1 MANGDKL
8 ATIYDAVDDG
18 LLTQADMFREKIR
31 GGLGFYE
38 LFQALDGQT
47 VTSVGAWIDIRGWS
61 RATLHFSDLGSGE
74 ARIFGGVGNSAPGIS
89 NDINYD
95 ISGAITVTANAD
107 KIVTI
112 ADRLDFLRVA
122 KTVAGDTLA
131 TNCVLKASH

>member
-1 MANGDKL
+1 MANGGKL
-8 ATIYDAVDDG
+8 ASIYDEADDG
-18 LLTQADMFREKIR
+18 LLVQAELQIQKFS
-31 GGLGFYE
+31 GGLGVFE

-47 VTSVGAWIDIRGWS
+47 VTSNGVWVDVRGWS
-61 RATLHFSDLGSGE
+61 RATLHFTDLGTGE
-74 ARIFGGVGNSAPGIS
+74 AKIFGAVGNSAPGID
-89 NDINYD
+89 NAINYD

-112 ADRLDFLRVA
+112 SDRLDFLRVA

>member
-8 ATIYDAVDDG
+8 ASIYDEADDG
-18 LLTQADMFREKIR
+18 LLVQAELQAQKFS
-31 GGLGFYE
+31 GGLGVFE
-38 LFQALDGQT
+38 LWTALDGQT
-47 VTSVGAWIDIRGWS
+47 VTSDGVWIDIRGWS
-61 RATLHFSDLGSGE
+61 RATLHFFDLGTGE
-74 ARIFGGVGNSAPGIS
+74 AKVFGAVGNSAPGIS

-107 KIVTI
+107 KIVAI
-112 ADRLDFLRVA
+112 VDRLDFLRVA

>member
-8 ATIYDAVDDG
+8 ASIYDEADDG
-18 LLTQADMFREKIR
+18 LLGQAELQAQKFR
-31 GGLGFYE
+31 GGLGVFE
-38 LFQALDGQT
+38 LFQALEGQT
-47 VTSVGAWIDIRGWS
+47 VTSEGVWVDIRCWS
-61 RATLHFSDLGSGE
+61 RATLLFTDLGSGE
-74 ARIFGGVGNSAPGIS
+74 AQIFGAVGNSAPGIS

-107 KIVTI
+107 HIVTI
-112 ADRLDFLRVA
+112 SDRLDFLRVA

>member
-8 ATIYDAVDDG
+8 ASIYDDADDG
-18 LLTQADMFREKIR
+18 LLNQVFINDQKYR
-31 GGLGFYE
+31 GGLGVFE
-38 LFQALDGQT
+38 LYQALQGQT
-47 VTSVGAWIDIRGWS
+47 VTSDGAWVDIRGWS
-61 RATLHFSDLGSGE
+61 RATLHFTDLGSGT
-74 ARIFGGVGNSAPGIS
+74 AKIFGAVGNSAPGIS

-107 KIVTI
+107 KIVTLS
-112 ADRLDFLRVA
+112 DRLDFLRVA